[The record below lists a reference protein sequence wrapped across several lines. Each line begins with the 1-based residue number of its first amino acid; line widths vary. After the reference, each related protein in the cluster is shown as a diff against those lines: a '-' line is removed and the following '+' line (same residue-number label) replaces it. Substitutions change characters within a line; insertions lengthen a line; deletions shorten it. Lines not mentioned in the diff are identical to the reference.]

1 MNHLHRFSEQNPF
14 IMQGMASKSQLHV
27 SRMAESLIGS
37 EIIKLAWEVND
48 LIKKGAQI
56 YNFTIGDFD
65 PKVFPIPNVLEE
77 EISKALHAGHTNYPP
92 ANGIPELRKSVSAF
106 LTRHGGFQYP
116 SDSILVT
123 SGGRPA
129 IFCIYMT
136 LIDPG
141 DGVIFPVPSWNNNHY
156 CHLSGAKPL
165 PVETSPENNF
175 MPTADEMRPFI
186 KDATLIALCSPQNP
200 TGTTF
205 TRQALE
211 EICDMVLEENERR
224 GDKQKPLYILY
235 DQMYWVLT
243 YGQTVHYDPVSLR
256 PQMRDYTL
264 YIDGISKSCAA
275 TGLRVGWAF
284 GPEYVIDK
292 MKSIASHIGAWAPRP
307 EQEATARFLQLED
320 AMSTYLAGF
329 KEQLWLRLEGI
340 YEGLMK
346 LRNEGHP
353 VNAIAPQAALY
364 LTVQFDLKG
373 KKTMDGSVLDTT
385 ADVTSY
391 LLHECGMAIVPFY
404 AFGSSHD
411 STWYR
416 LSVGTCKLHEIEESI
431 GKLKSG
437 LGKLS

>member
-1 MNHLHRFSEQNPF
+1 MNRFHYLSRHNHSA
-14 IMQGMASKSQLHV
+14 MQAMASKSQLQV
-27 SRMAESLIGS
+27 SRMAETLTGS

-56 YNFTIGDFD
+56 FNFTIGDFD
-65 PKVFPIPNVLEE
+65 PNVFPIPQILED
-77 EISKALHAGHTNYPP
+77 EITKALHARHTNYPP
-92 ANGIPELRKSVSAF
+92 ANGIPELRKSVSEF
-106 LTRHGGFQYP
+106 LTRHGGFQYSP
-116 SDSILVT
+116 NSILVT

-129 IFCIYMT
+129 IYCIYMT
-136 LIDPG
+136 LIDEG

-156 CHLSGAKPL
+156 CHLAGAKPL
-165 PVETSPENNF
+165 PVETKPENNF
-175 MPTADEMRPFI
+175 MPTAEEIRPFI
-186 KDATLIALCSPQNP
+186 KEAKLIALCSPQNP

-211 EICDMVLEENERR
+211 EICDLVLEENKRR
-224 GDKQKPLYILY
+224 GDKQKPLYVLY

-243 YGQTVHYDPVSLR
+243 YGSTVHYDPVSLR
-256 PQMRDYTL
+256 PEMRDYTI

-284 GPEYVIDK
+284 GPEHVIDK

-307 EQEATARFLQLED
+307 EQEATAKFLQLED
-320 AMSTYLAGF
+320 AMINYLNDF
-329 KEQLWLRLEGI
+329 KDQLWVRLEGI

-346 LRNEGHP
+346 LRADGHK

-364 LTVQFDLKG
+364 LTVQFGLKG
-373 KKTMDGSVLDTT
+373 KKNADGRVLNTT

-391 LLHECGMAIVPFY
+391 LLHECGIAIVPFY

-411 STWYR
+411 SDWYR

-431 GKLKSG
+431 SKLKSG
-437 LGKLS
+437 LEKLS